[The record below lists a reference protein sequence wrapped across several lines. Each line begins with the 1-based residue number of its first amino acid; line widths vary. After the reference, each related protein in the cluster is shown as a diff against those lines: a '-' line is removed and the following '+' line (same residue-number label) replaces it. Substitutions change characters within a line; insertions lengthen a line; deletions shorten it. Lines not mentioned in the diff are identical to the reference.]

1 MGTTD
6 IGMIRT
12 DTGLFL
18 DKGNEVFNVKHLDF
32 GGGAKGDGVT
42 DDTLAIQSALD
53 TAGAGSV
60 VYFPVGTYKIT
71 SALTVTTA
79 GLTIMGAGV
88 KSILEQATSNTSAL
102 SVSASDVTVRNIKLV
117 GPQFAASQTD
127 ERAITAS
134 GASSSS
140 YISGLRVENCELTT
154 WGRFGVFMEFV
165 EDFFITNTHIEDIYY
180 GAVFGQSV
188 RRGIISNNRIENI
201 PASGSVESYGIALL
215 RQDITSLSTHPR
227 SSDVVVDGNVIKS
240 IKGKAALEARG
251 GERIVFSSNTILE
264 CVWGINVGPSKNT
277 SAADTYAPIDCVVTG
292 NVIDSNQYSEHIQ
305 GMQLAGARSGSTL
318 TAAATGCTVTNNVF
332 RECGGENSG
341 ASGADTDRAIYV
353 DSTES
358 CKVAGN
364 IFVQPSRNGV
374 YLDQHNNGFAVND
387 NTFVDAWTTSGS
399 AYANGVLVSGNGNNK
414 GIISNNTFEQDPNAT
429 FKASPGRRMYIGI
442 YVTGDSTDAVSIG
455 TNRFD
460 VTGSDIYDPND
471 KTSGPPAVSGGTIT
485 GTTITAS
492 TAFVPDASD
501 GATLGTAALE
511 FSDLYLADAGV
522 IYFGDDQ
529 DVSLTHVHDTGLLLN
544 GTRQLQFYDAS
555 QRIAAS
561 SATVMTIAA
570 TDEID
575 LQATAIDINGTVDM
589 SSTLTVA
596 GAVQIDAAL
605 TVGVDD
611 TGYDVKFFG
620 ATASA
625 YMLWDQSADDLI
637 LAGAAGLDVDGV
649 TNLDVVDIDGAVDMA
664 STLQVDGAITGSS
677 TIQGTTITATTAL
690 VGTTLTVNK
699 GSNTSVIELGG
710 SPGANWEGDIL
721 FNTSNSATNWRLAS
735 NRVTAGA
742 FTITPSTAGGGST
755 YTTPRVTVTDGA
767 MKLAGSDTMRL
778 EFLNAA
784 GTLRSFLTLNST
796 SLEIDTDS
804 ALIFSPNNAE
814 RARID
819 DSGRMGIGTA
829 SPHDYYTTNLV
840 IAKTSSGGRAG
851 MSIVNA
857 NDGTGRIDFADG
869 TSGAAMY
876 RGTISYAHN
885 STAADGYM
893 RFVAGGSEALRLGSN
908 YVLMSNLPT
917 SDPGVSGS
925 VWNDSGTLKIS

>member
-53 TAGAGSV
+53 TADAGSV

-561 SATVMTIAA
+561 SATVMTIGA

-575 LQATAIDINGTVDM
+575 LAATLLDLNGNVDV
-589 SSTLTVA
+589 SGTLT
-596 GAVQIDAAL
+596 
-605 TVGVDD
+605 
-611 TGYDVKFFG
+611 
-620 ATASA
+620 
-625 YMLWDQSADDLI
+625 
-637 LAGAAGLDVDGV
+637 AAGNADLNGDLDVDGT

-690 VGTTLTVNK
+690 
-699 GSNTSVIELGG
+699 
-710 SPGANWEGDIL
+710 
-721 FNTSNSATNWRLAS
+721 
-735 NRVTAGA
+735 
-742 FTITPSTAGGGST
+742 
-755 YTTPRVTVTDGA
+755 
-767 MKLAGSDTMRL
+767 
-778 EFLNAA
+778 A
-784 GTLRSFLTLNST
+784 GTLSTAAQTNITSVGALNGGSIT
-796 SLEIDTDS
+796 SGFGNIDVGSSSIDGGTITADTAFVPDASDGASLGTAALE
-804 ALIFSPNNAE
+804 FSDLYLADGGVLYWGDDQEVSLVHEHNTGIQLNGTNQFQFG
-814 RARID
+814 
-819 DSGRMGIGTA
+819 DSGTYIHQSADGVLDLVSDTEIEINATTIDINGAADLSGIATFGANVGIGTT
-829 SPHDYYTTNLV
+829 SPTSYYTTDLV
-840 IAKTSSGGRAG
+840 IADTASGARAG
-851 MSIVNA
+851 ITIANA
-857 NDGTGRIDFADG
+857 NDGQARIDFADG
-869 TSGAAMY
+869 TSGAAQY
-876 RGTISYAHN
+876 RGTISYAHD
-885 STAADGYM
+885 STPASGYM
-893 RFVAGGSEALRLGSN
+893 RFVAGGNEALRLGSN
-908 YVLMSNLPT
+908 YILMANLPT

>member
-53 TAGAGSV
+53 TADAGSV

-492 TAFVPDASD
+492 TAFV
-501 GATLGTAALE
+501 
-511 FSDLYLADAGV
+511 
-522 IYFGDDQ
+522 
-529 DVSLTHVHDTGLLLN
+529 
-544 GTRQLQFYDAS
+544 
-555 QRIAAS
+555 
-561 SATVMTIAA
+561 
-570 TDEID
+570 
-575 LQATAIDINGTVDM
+575 
-589 SSTLTVA
+589 
-596 GAVQIDAAL
+596 
-605 TVGVDD
+605 
-611 TGYDVKFFG
+611 
-620 ATASA
+620 
-625 YMLWDQSADDLI
+625 
-637 LAGAAGLDVDGV
+637 
-649 TNLDVVDIDGAVDMA
+649 
-664 STLQVDGAITGSS
+664 
-677 TIQGTTITATTAL
+677 
-690 VGTTLTVNK
+690 
-699 GSNTSVIELGG
+699 
-710 SPGANWEGDIL
+710 
-721 FNTSNSATNWRLAS
+721 
-735 NRVTAGA
+735 
-742 FTITPSTAGGGST
+742 
-755 YTTPRVTVTDGA
+755 
-767 MKLAGSDTMRL
+767 
-778 EFLNAA
+778 
-784 GTLRSFLTLNST
+784 
-796 SLEIDTDS
+796 
-804 ALIFSPNNAE
+804 
-814 RARID
+814 
-819 DSGRMGIGTA
+819 
-829 SPHDYYTTNLV
+829 NLV
-840 IAKTSSGGRAG
+840 TQEH
-851 MSIVNA
+851 
-857 NDGTGRIDFADG
+857 T
-869 TSGAAMY
+869 Y
-876 RGTISYAHN
+876 ISQP
-885 STAADGYM
+885 M
-893 RFVAGGSEALRLGSN
+893 
-908 YVLMSNLPT
+908 
-917 SDPGVSGS
+917 VS
-925 VWNDSGTLKIS
+925 